1 MNQKDRINNLFK
13 GKISGIAIR
22 GISCALPTNR
32 VASIDRYNDFGKEAV
47 DKIIAK
53 TGVESV
59 YKSHEKQTGSDLAF
73 AAAKHLI
80 EKNHIDINAIKIL
93 VLVTQTPD
101 YRMPSTAYV
110 LQHRLGMS
118 EECLCFDVNLGCS
131 GYVSGLFAISSILSN
146 SNAQKGLLLVAETPS
161 KRISPLDRSLSMIF
175 GDCGT
180 ATLVEKD
187 SNAKSMIFKF
197 KSFGERFKKIIVPAG
212 GYRNM
217 HSPTERVMW
226 DDGNIRS
233 DYDTYMNGQDV
244 FAFSILEVPK
254 YIKGFLEENC
264 CSQGNYDYI
273 VLHQANEYILRQIG
287 KKLKADLSKIPI
299 SMKEYGNTSST
310 SIPLTLSYL
319 KSQSIKRENSEKRF
333 LLSGFGIG
341 LSWSIADVCMET
353 KYILPV
359 IHTDDYYEDGF
370 IPHGNKF

>member
-1 MNQKDRINNLFK
+1 MNQKDQINNLTK

-59 YKSHEKQTGSDLAF
+59 YRSHEKQAASDLAF

-80 EKNHIDINAIKIL
+80 ENNNIDVSSIN
-93 VLVTQTPD
+93 VLVFITQTPD
-101 YRMPSTAYV
+101 YRLPATAYV
-110 LQHRLGMS
+110 LHHRLGMS
-118 EECLCFDVNLGCS
+118 EECLCFDINLGCS
-131 GYVSGLFAISSILSN
+131 GYVSGLFTISSILIN
-146 SNAQKGLLLVAETPS
+146 SNVQKGLLLVAETPS

-187 SNAKSMIFKF
+187 ISVKPMSFKF

-212 GYRNM
+212 GFRNLNA
-217 HSPTERVMW
+217 STKRIAW
-226 DDGNIRS
+226 ADGNIRS
-233 DYDTYMNGQDV
+233 DHDTFMNGQDV

-287 KKLKADLSKIPI
+287 KKLKADMSKIPI

-370 IPHGNKF
+370 IPHE